1 MKKALSILMLLFIN
15 AIFSYKYLSREF
27 DNAWIVAAILV
38 VIQLFGFL
46 YLSKINIP
54 KKLFNSAVI
63 ITGLGIIALVVIAY
77 LKIPLDTLNVDRWSV
92 IDSFWSFYL
101 MVSILIWQVL
111 IWEIRQDLCQCTLY
125 YPCLFGGWAS

>member
-1 MKKALSILMLLFIN
+1 MLLFIN

-54 KKLFNSAVI
+54 KKRKAKQRNWNNQIKTNKEKGILSSLLMLFYSI
-63 ITGLGIIALVVIAY
+63 
-77 LKIPLDTLNVDRWSV
+77 KDK
-92 IDSFWSFYL
+92 
-101 MVSILIWQVL
+101 VS
-111 IWEIRQDLCQCTLY
+111 
-125 YPCLFGGWAS
+125 PN